1 MKKLIALM
9 LGVSLFSVNT
19 WADIQMNY
27 VKDGMTTTAS
37 RYSLAGLA
45 DPNYPLYINGKKVET
60 TSEEYSPKL
69 TMISQRVIV
78 LSNGKIVADGNPH
91 DILLNENIMLNNG
104 LELPLGK
111 Y

>member
-60 TSEEYSPKL
+60 TSEGYFSYYVSLAQGVNVFKFENTTASKTYRI
-69 TMISQRVIV
+69 TRT
-78 LSNGKIVADGNPH
+78 NGSSTNSGNA
-91 DILLNENIMLNNG
+91 NF
-104 LELPLGK
+104 K
-111 Y
+111 T

>member
-1 MKKLIALM
+1 M

-60 TSEEYSPKL
+60 TSEGYFSYYVSLAQGEMYLSLKILQPVRPIEL
-69 TMISQRVIV
+69 QEPMGHRLIV
-78 LSNGKIVADGNPH
+78 EML
-91 DILLNENIMLNNG
+91 ILRL
-104 LELPLGK
+104 
-111 Y
+111 

>member
-37 RYSLAGLA
+37 RYSLAG
-45 DPNYPLYINGKKVET
+45 
-60 TSEEYSPKL
+60 
-69 TMISQRVIV
+69 
-78 LSNGKIVADGNPH
+78 
-91 DILLNENIMLNNG
+91 
-104 LELPLGK
+104 
-111 Y
+111 

>member
-45 DPNYPLYINGKKVET
+45 DPNYI
-60 TSEEYSPKL
+60 
-69 TMISQRVIV
+69 
-78 LSNGKIVADGNPH
+78 H
-91 DILLNENIMLNNG
+91 CILMA
-104 LELPLGK
+104 K
-111 Y
+111 R